1 MFTTGV
7 WLACRRRFWLADM
20 RVVTFIGLSLIFGL
34 LFFQLD
40 WTVDVAGVN
49 SLNSYVPNGCCTR
62 DFDNPGLCVCVT
74 D

>member
-1 MFTTGV
+1 
-7 WLACRRRFWLADM
+7 M

-49 SLNSYVPNGCCTR
+49 SLNSYAPNRCARETATTL
-62 DFDNPGLCVCVT
+62 LCV
-74 D
+74 